1 MSFKAVANFD
11 RLTRRV
17 CLTGHIRT
25 VSALRI
31 GKGRE
36 DDGMGASDLPVLVD
50 AQGFPFLP
58 GGSIKGVI
66 RATAE
71 SLVRSVS
78 QGEGSRLWSC
88 DPHDERAQGGACGYH
103 TQNDRERAKQAVENS
118 CTLCRLF
125 GSRMVASHVRFTDA
139 LLERPTDGRPPI
151 ERRDG
156 VAIDRDLGIAFGPQK
171 YDFEVVSPGA
181 RFKLEVFI
189 DNPEDALLGLLVL
202 AFDQLDDGFSGLG
215 GFTTRGLGR
224 VAIDWHKLT
233 DLDVARLFADPEAQ
247 ADETDA
253 ATLRTRFN
261 TWRAALARLYQET
274 R

>member
-1 MSFKAVANFD
+1 MTRQVANFD

-31 GKGRE
+31 GKGRD
-36 DDGMGASDLPVLVD
+36 DDGSGASDLPVLVD

-78 QGEGSRLWSC
+78 QGKDSGLWSC
-88 DPHDERAQGGACGYH
+88 DPHNEREGGACGYH
-103 TQNDRERAKQAVENS
+103 THDGRKDAKKDVESS
-118 CTLCRLF
+118 CTICRLF

-139 LLERPTDGRPPI
+139 LLERPADGRPPI

-156 VAIDRDLGIAFGPQK
+156 VAIDRDLGIVFDKQK

-253 ATLRTRFN
+253 ATLRTRFT